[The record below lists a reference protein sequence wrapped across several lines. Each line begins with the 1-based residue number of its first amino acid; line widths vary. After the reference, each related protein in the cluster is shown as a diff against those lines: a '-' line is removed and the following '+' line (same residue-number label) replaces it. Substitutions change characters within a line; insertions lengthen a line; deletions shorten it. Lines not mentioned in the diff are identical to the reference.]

1 MYKRR
6 TGRDKIPPFKE
17 ESFMGHLSDDDF
29 RDLLGMGPVPKS
41 PQLFRL
47 NHCTCG
53 GMVSGEGICYRC
65 RTDHSVAMK
74 AELLRRQAKVQ
85 KSQLS
90 LEEFRAKL
98 ALVSAQG
105 CHSCFYGTLD
115 ELGYCEVCEYS
126 YADYHY
132 DDIVRS

>member
-1 MYKRR
+1 
-6 TGRDKIPPFKE
+6 
-17 ESFMGHLSDDDF
+17 MGHLSDDDF
-29 RDLLGMGPVPKS
+29 RDLLGMGPVPKG

-53 GMVSGEGICYRC
+53 GMVSSGGICYRC

-98 ALVSAQG
+98 ARVSGQS
-105 CHSCFYGTLD
+105 CHSCFHGTLD
-115 ELGYCEVCEYS
+115 EFGDCDFC
-126 YADYHY
+126 DYNYVHY
-132 DDIVRS
+132 HHDDIIHN